1 MIGAICKAAFAALVI
16 RWRAA
21 LVVGGLVAVPLALPF
36 VVVQTVTAFS
46 LTRSGDPVVL
56 QHALWLLGSPE
67 FVTMFFGGWMF
78 LAGPW
83 AVGIWGA
90 SDGTQTR
97 IWIGWQAYGRFLI
110 LLGVCV
116 IVSGLDALLLGIFG
130 LGGEGIFVL
139 EMALGVLSNCAAL
152 YVLFRL
158 ACAAVEVRAGRKLA
172 LRTAW
177 RKSAVI
183 GGRLLGLSALWIV
196 VALVFSVV
204 AEALGLVAHLT
215 LSNWAGGTSGPQFL
229 IPLVGAGVVKGL
241 MAVLVAVMTLA
252 LFWAVAERTAAD
264 GDQ

>member
-1 MIGAICKAAFAALVI
+1 MIGAICKAALAAWVI
-16 RWRAA
+16 RWQAA
-21 LVVGGLVAVPLALPF
+21 LVVGGLVALPLALPF
-36 VVVQTVTAFS
+36 VVIQMVTAFA
-46 LTRSGDPVVL
+46 LTGGGDPVVL

-67 FVTMFFGGWMF
+67 FAAVFFGGWLI

-116 IVSGLDALLLGIFG
+116 VISGLDALLLGG
-130 LGGEGIFVL
+130 LDLSGEGGFVL
-139 EMALGVLSNCAAL
+139 ELALEVLSNCAAL

-158 ACAAVEVRAGRKLA
+158 AAAAVEVRAGRNLA

-177 RKSAVI
+177 RQSAEI
-183 GGRLLGLSALWIV
+183 GGRLLGLSALWIA

-215 LSNWAGGTSGPQFL
+215 LSNRGGGTSGPQFL

-252 LFWAVAERTAAD
+252 LFWAVAERAAAD